1 MGYGPTDAKTL
12 VGFLELPSSAKI
24 DAHLAVVE
32 KTLGPVQEK
41 MKLELQKEALAIE
54 VDKMKRRGMIN
65 HHECTIEGHEHRSLP
80 LLKVSYGNV
89 NN

>member
-1 MGYGPTDAKTL
+1 MGCGPTEAKTP
-12 VGFLELPSSAKI
+12 VGILELPSRAKI

-41 MKLELQKEALAIE
+41 MKLESQKEALAIE
-54 VDKMKRRGMIN
+54 VDEMRRRGVLN
-65 HHECTIEGHEHRSLP
+65 HHECTIEGHKHRPLP
-80 LLKVSYGNV
+80 LLKVTYGNV